1 MTKSIEFQPF
11 SMPATVVTHTQAH
24 SADKHPSPGRPVK
37 LAARNLQDHQLL
49 PLHHHSWGQFTY
61 TPQGMIQVMADGH
74 TWFVPPQRAIW
85 IPASIAHEVKIL
97 QASQLRL
104 LNIDMA
110 HSPLAPDT
118 CQVLEVS
125 PLLRELIVALEA
137 IDSPGP
143 REHFLTQLILNEL
156 SLAPTLPIHLPMPRD
171 KRLLSLCQTLLAQPD
186 SKLTLQD
193 FANQVGAS
201 ERTLARLFEQ
211 ELGMGFSHWRQQMR
225 LSRAA
230 ALIDQGQSLAQV
242 AEQLGYTSPSAF
254 SAMFKK
260 TFGLAPSVF
269 FRRQL

>member
-1 MTKSIEFQPF
+1 MPQPI
-11 SMPATVVTHTQAH
+11 VTHTQAH
-24 SADKHPSPGRPVK
+24 SADKHPSPDRPVK
-37 LAARNLQDHQLL
+37 LAARNLQNQQHL
-49 PLHHHSWGQFTY
+49 PLHQHSWGQFTY

-110 HSPLAPDT
+110 HSPLAQDT

-137 IDSPGP
+137 LDSPGP
-143 REHFLTQLILNEL
+143 REQLVTQLILNEL
-156 SLAPTLPIHLPMPRD
+156 SLAPTLPIYLPMPRD
-171 KRLLSLCQTLLAQPD
+171 KRLLSLCQSLLEQPA

-193 FANQVGAS
+193 FASQVGAS

-230 ALIDQGQSLAQV
+230 ALIDQGQNLAQV